1 MNILRRI
8 ALVALAVALLA
19 APAMPQSGEMGA
31 KPGENAALRYW
42 SAFAQ
47 MQDMGL
53 TDSQAKELYRI
64 VEGTAPFVPSTF
76 KELIARNRPALE
88 TMASGTELP
97 YCDWGIDYRLGPM
110 APLDHVGKAAQLG
123 RLNVL
128 YAMQL
133 EMNDPAAA
141 VKTLAVGLRFSHDVA
156 SGGTLLSALLAK
168 SLLMAHLRV
177 MASVLQKKD
186 LTAGE
191 RATLR
196 NALARIGPD
205 GVDWQA
211 AVKREL
217 AVLRGPLPTADGVK
231 TLDPQALAAL
241 ARITH
246 LYVSALSNPS
256 VLPELQK
263 TIANAPPPLPHE
275 IPYSVP
281 KRVVEQKQELTQELA
296 SVRAKLR

>member
-8 ALVALAVALLA
+8 ALAALAVALLA
-19 APAMPQSGEMGA
+19 APAMPQSAQTSE

-47 MQDMGL
+47 LQDMGL
-53 TDSQAKELYRI
+53 TDAQAKELYRI
-64 VEGTAPFVPSTF
+64 VEGNAPFVPSTY

-217 AVLRGPLPTADGVK
+217 AILSRAAAHCRWRKEAGSPGVGRPGADYPSLCERSQQPVSFAGVAEDYRQRAAAPSSRDSILR
-231 TLDPQALAAL
+231 
-241 ARITH
+241 
-246 LYVSALSNPS
+246 S
-256 VLPELQK
+256 
-263 TIANAPPPLPHE
+263 
-275 IPYSVP
+275 
-281 KRVVEQKQELTQELA
+281 
-296 SVRAKLR
+296 

>member
-8 ALVALAVALLA
+8 ALAALAVALLA
-19 APAMPQSGEMGA
+19 APAALKSTQTGE

-53 TDSQAKELYRI
+53 TDAQAKELYRI
-64 VEGTAPFVPSTF
+64 VEGTAPFVPSTY

-88 TMASGTELP
+88 TMASGAAMP
-97 YCDWGIDYRLGPM
+97 YCDWGIDYRLGPE

-133 EMNDPAAA
+133 EMNDRAAA
-141 VKTLAVGLRFSHDVA
+141 VKTLAVGVRFSHDVA

-177 MASVLQKKD
+177 MASMLQKND

-211 AVKREL
+211 SIQREL
-217 AVLRGPLPTADGVK
+217 AIYRGPLPTADGVK
-231 TLDPQALAAL
+231 KLDPQALAAL

-256 VLPELQK
+256 MLPELQK
-263 TIANAPPPLPHE
+263 AITNAPKPLRE
-275 IPYSVP
+275 VVP
-281 KRVVEQKQELTQELA
+281 NLTRVVRQKQELTRELT

>member
-1 MNILRRI
+1 MNILRHI
-8 ALVALAVALLA
+8 ALAALAVALLA
-19 APAMPQSGEMGA
+19 APAALKSAQTVE

-53 TDSQAKELYRI
+53 TDAQAKELYRI
-64 VEGTAPFVPSTF
+64 VEGTAPFVPSTY

-97 YCDWGIDYRLGPM
+97 YCDWGIDYRLGPE

-141 VKTLAVGLRFSHDVA
+141 VKTLAVGVRFSHDVA

-177 MASVLQKKD
+177 MASMLQKKD
-186 LTAGE
+186 LTPDE

-205 GVDWQA
+205 GLDWQG

-217 AVLRGPLPTADGVK
+217 AIYRGPLPTADGVK
-231 TLDPQALAAL
+231 KLDPQALAAL

-263 TIANAPPPLPHE
+263 AIANAPQPLPRE

-281 KRVVEQKQELTQELA
+281 KRVVQQKQELTRELA
-296 SVRAKLR
+296 LVRTKLR

>member
-8 ALVALAVALLA
+8 ALAALAVALLA
-19 APAMPQSGEMGA
+19 APAVSQSAEKGA

-47 MQDMGL
+47 MQDVGL
-53 TDSQAKELYRI
+53 TDAQAKELYR
-64 VEGTAPFVPSTF
+64 VVDGTAPFVPSTY
-76 KELIARNRPALE
+76 KELIARNLPALE
-88 TMASGTELP
+88 TMATGTAMP
-97 YCDWGIDYRLGPM
+97 YCDWGIDYRLGPA

-133 EMNDPAAA
+133 EINDRAAA

-177 MASVLQKKD
+177 MASMLQKKD

-191 RATLR
+191 QATLR

-205 GVDWQA
+205 GVDWQG

-217 AVLRGPLPTADGVK
+217 AIYSWPLPTADGVK
-231 TLDPQALAAL
+231 KLDPQGLAAL

-263 TIANAPPPLPHE
+263 TIAAAPPPLPHE

-281 KRVVEQKQELTQELA
+281 KRVVEQKQELTRELLK
-296 SVRAKLR
+296 VRAMLK

>member
-1 MNILRRI
+1 
-8 ALVALAVALLA
+8 ALAVALLA
-19 APAMPQSGEMGA
+19 APAMPQCAEKGA

-53 TDSQAKELYRI
+53 TDAQAKELYRI
-64 VEGTAPFVPSTF
+64 VEGTAPFVPSTY

-110 APLDHVGKAAQLG
+110 APLDHVGKATQLG

-133 EMNDPAAA
+133 EMNDRAAA
-141 VKTLAVGLRFSHDVA
+141 VKRLAVGLRFSHDVA

-177 MASVLQKKD
+177 MASMLQNKD

-205 GVDWQA
+205 GVDWQG
-211 AVKREL
+211 AVRREL

-231 TLDPQALAAL
+231 TLDFQAQAAL
-241 ARITH
+241 TRIGN

-256 VLPELQK
+256 ALPELQK
-263 TIANAPPPLPHE
+263 AISNAPQPLRDV
-275 IPYSVP
+275 VP
-281 KRVVEQKQELTQELA
+281 NLARVVQQKQELTRELTLL
-296 SVRAKLR
+296 RKKLQ

>member
-1 MNILRRI
+1 MNILHRI
-8 ALVALAVALLA
+8 ALAALAVALLA
-19 APAMPQSGEMGA
+19 APAMPQSAEMGA

-47 MQDMGL
+47 MQDVAL
-53 TDSQAKELYRI
+53 TDAQAKELYRI
-64 VEGTAPFVPSTF
+64 VEGTAPFVPSTY

-88 TMASGTELP
+88 TMARGTALP
-97 YCDWGIDYRLGPM
+97 YCDWGIDYSLGPA

-133 EMNDPAAA
+133 EMNDRAAA
-141 VKTLAVGLRFSHDVA
+141 MKTLAAGLRFSHDVA
-156 SGGTLLSALLAK
+156 NGGTLLSALVAK

-177 MASVLQKKD
+177 IASVLQKKD

-211 AVKREL
+211 SIKREL
-217 AVLRGPLPTADGVK
+217 ATYRGPLPTANGVK
-231 TLDPQALAAL
+231 TLGPQSQAAL
-241 ARITH
+241 TRIGN
-246 LYVSALSNPS
+246 LYASALSNPS
-256 VLPELQK
+256 ALPELQK
-263 TIANAPPPLPHE
+263 AISNAPQPLRDV
-275 IPYSVP
+275 IPNLT
-281 KRVVEQKQELTQELA
+281 RVVQQKQELTRELTNL
-296 SVRAKLR
+296 RAKLQ